1 MLQNR
6 GSVTERQPAQTSPAP
21 RGHRMCR
28 DGELRPPHSNE
39 MERGGGPCEG
49 DEQRV
54 LRCRIPRGGDRFW
67 TVFFFGE
74 VLGRFETSISSKPQ
88 CEAVSLSIKNIHICT
103 QLPITL
109 PCSRETHSSRCCRQR
124 GLLFQC
130 AVCTNVRCWEGNAR
144 SNVGP
149 IWNFHS
155 VCNKIRP
162 SKW

>member
-1 MLQNR
+1 MKINGKCS
-6 GSVTERQPAQTSPAP
+6 GSFVGVSLRDTPTNSPYAL
-21 RGHRMCR
+21 GAFCSAAS
-28 DGELRPPHSNE
+28 L
-39 MERGGGPCEG
+39 GGGPFLDG
-49 DEQRV
+49 
-54 LRCRIPRGGDRFW
+54 
-67 TVFFFGE
+67 FFGE

-109 PCSRETHSSRCCRQR
+109 PCLRETHSSRCYRER

-130 AVCTNVRCWEGNAR
+130 AVCTNVRCWTGNAR

-149 IWNFHS
+149 IWNFHL